1 MVSNTPSVLRIIHSL
16 HIFQQTVAAP
26 FTEVLIHA
34 LQTASIEPI
43 VTNSYSL
50 SHSLTM
56 FFSMAR
62 LSLTAAA
69 LVLPIYVQAVAFT
82 VDSFKDIAVG
92 KAKNL
97 TWSGDGHVRYPTLFH
112 SPNHVTDV
120 NDALSQSP

>member
-1 MVSNTPSVLRIIHSL
+1 
-16 HIFQQTVAAP
+16 
-26 FTEVLIHA
+26 
-34 LQTASIEPI
+34 
-43 VTNSYSL
+43 
-50 SHSLTM
+50 M

-92 KAKNL
+92 QAKNL
-97 TWSGDGHVRYPTLFH
+97 TWSGDGNVRYPTLFH
-112 SPNHVTDV
+112 PKPCTNV